1 MSTKRPIPTAVGLTS
16 TPGKPQC
23 RITRQARPLLAE
35 PILASVIEHL
45 PLASLT
51 AYGRNARAHN
61 DRQITKLAGLIR
73 SVGFLV
79 PIIVDEHHVIIAG
92 HGRWAA
98 AQQIGL
104 KQVPVIRAGHL
115 TPHQVQAFRLAD
127 NRLGE
132 LSTWDEKAL
141 ALELRELAAVEL
153 DPELLELTGFETAE
167 IDLHLDSLDEAP
179 ADAADIIPDADEA
192 PTVSRLG
199 DLWLIGAHRL
209 LCGSAL
215 DPASYDRL
223 LQGERVR
230 AVWSDPPYN
239 VPVAGHVSGLGQVK
253 HREFAMASGEMSER
267 EFTGFLAAYLA
278 LAKAH
283 SLPGSMHYVCMD
295 APHALELLTAAREAQ
310 LAFKTTC
317 TWAKTNA
324 GMGSLYRQQT
334 EFVHVFKNGGDEVS
348 HINNVQL
355 GKYGRYRTTLW
366 TYPGVNTFRKG
377 RMEDLGAHPTVK
389 PWALVADAIK
399 DCTRPGES
407 VLDCFCGSGTTLV
420 AAEKARRIGCGIE
433 LDPAYVDVAVR
444 RWQSLTG
451 KEAIHSGTGQ
461 TFAQVQ
467 AARAFDGMATPA
479 ESALSSDTREAKH
492 G

>member
-1 MSTKRPIPTAVGLTS
+1 M
-16 TPGKPQC
+16 
-23 RITRQARPLLAE
+23 
-35 PILASVIEHL
+35 LASVIEQV
-45 PLASLT
+45 PPASIA
-51 AYGRNARAHN
+51 AYERNARAHG
-61 DRQITKLAGLIR
+61 DRQIAKLASLIR

-79 PIIVDEHHVIIAG
+79 PIIIDEHNVIIAG

-132 LSTWDEKAL
+132 LSTWDERTL
-141 ALELRELAAVEL
+141 ALELQELAAVEI

-167 IDLHLDSLDEAP
+167 IDLRLESLDEAAP
-179 ADAADIIPDADEA
+179 DAADAAPEVDEG

-199 DLWLIGAHRL
+199 DLWLLGAHRL

-215 DPASYDRL
+215 DPASYQRL
-223 LQGERVR
+223 LGGELVR

-239 VPVAGHVSGLGQVK
+239 VPVAGHVCGLGQVK
-253 HREFAMASGEMSER
+253 HREFAMASGEMSEG
-267 EFTGFLAAYLA
+267 EFTGFLSDYLI

-283 SLPGSMHYVCMD
+283 SRPGSLHYVCMD
-295 APHALELLTAAREAQ
+295 APHALELLTAARRAQ
-310 LAFKTTC
+310 LTFKTTC

-334 EFVHVFKNGGDEVS
+334 EFVHVFKNGGDEVP
-348 HINNVQL
+348 HTNNIQL

-377 RMEDLGAHPTVK
+377 RMDDLGAHPTVK

-407 VLDCFCGSGTTLV
+407 VLDCFCGSGTTLM
-420 AAEKARRIGCGIE
+420 AAEKARRIGYGIE
-433 LDPAYVDVAVR
+433 LDPAYVDVAIR
-444 RWQSLTG
+444 RWQALTG
-451 KEAIHSGTGQ
+451 KEAVHSDTGQ
-461 TFAQVQ
+461 TFAQMQ
-467 AARAFDGMATPA
+467 AARAPDGMATPA
-479 ESALSSDTREAKH
+479 ESALSSDAREAKH